1 MDTINY
7 ANFTK
12 ESLESALKGEYG
24 TAMMSNGLTI
34 TKAGRFYALWGSFTD
49 STTIVEVPALPVRYP
64 LMFCGDSASGAAIVE
79 PDSGFVDVP
88 ASVRGGRFVI
98 MGFALLNN

>member
-34 TKAGRFYALWGSFTD
+34 TKAGRFVAVWGCFTD
-49 STTIVEVPALPVRYP
+49 STEIVEVPALPVRYP

-88 ASVRGGRFVI
+88 ASVRGGRFIV
-98 MGFALLNN
+98 MGFALLR

>member
-24 TAMMSNGLTI
+24 TVTMPNGLTV
-34 TKAGRFYALWGSFTD
+34 TKAGRFFALWGSFAD
-49 STTIVEVPALPVRYP
+49 STTIVEVPSMPVRYP
-64 LMFCGDSASGAAIVE
+64 LMFCGDAASGAAIVE

-88 ASVRGGRFVI
+88 SSVRGGRFVV
-98 MGFALLNN
+98 MGFALLR